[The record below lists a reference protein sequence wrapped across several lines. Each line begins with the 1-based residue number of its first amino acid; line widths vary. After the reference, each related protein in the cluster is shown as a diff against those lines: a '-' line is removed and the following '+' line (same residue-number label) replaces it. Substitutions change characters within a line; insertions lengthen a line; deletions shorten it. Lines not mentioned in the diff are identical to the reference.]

1 MSKRMDVL
9 NALKALFSDN
19 LGAEVKGLDEDA
31 AFPARVPPNGLVI
44 VRNSHPGDPEIDLC
58 PPAYHFEHPI
68 AVEVAAHQSPGR
80 SLDQAVDDILVA
92 IGHLI
97 EANRTLGG
105 LCTWLDAET
114 GSFEDIRG
122 ENTRPAGTAI
132 IRVIASYSTS
142 NPLT

>member
-1 MSKRMDVL
+1 MSKRMDVVTAVKTL
-9 NALKALFSDN
+9 LSDN

-44 VRNSHPGDPEIDLC
+44 VRNSHPGEPEIDLC
-58 PPAYHFEHPI
+58 PPTYHFVHPI
-68 AVEVAAHQSPGR
+68 AVEVASHQSPGR
-80 SLDQAVDDILVA
+80 SLDQAVDDLLA
-92 IGHLI
+92 QIGSLI
-97 EANRTLGG
+97 EGDRTLGG
-105 LCTWLDAET
+105 LCDWLDAET

-132 IRVIASYSTS
+132 IRVLASYSTS